1 MLPNLTSTG
10 RIAVMW
16 DTFFRTDLDP
26 LFTSTTWSGVEF
38 REFAAL
44 YLKHCLSDFR
54 NQFQR
59 HASILCSIFIRRISK
74 QWITLPAPSVSTG
87 TLQHQ
92 YVSSIPPRR
101 LQRVFRK
108 FLVVIRIQNIIGV
121 PYDRDRA
128 RFTPLQVVCSTCDH
142 SRQPIQGKVAN
153 QLCDQKHSTTVSCQK
168 NTVFLLASHTHRSDL
183 LKPESQSASYR
194 NREHYRHTEQPR

>member
-16 DTFFRTDLDP
+16 DTLFRTDLDP

-101 LQRVFRK
+101 PQRVFRK

-128 RFTPLQVVCSTCDH
+128 RFTPLQVVCSTSSRPFSAAHTRKGCQSTLRPETLNH
-142 SRQPIQGKVAN
+142 SFLPEKHRIFTCVAYTP
-153 QLCDQKHSTTVSCQK
+153 KRPSETRVSIS
-168 NTVFLLASHTHRSDL
+168 LIS
-183 LKPESQSASYR
+183 E
-194 NREHYRHTEQPR
+194 